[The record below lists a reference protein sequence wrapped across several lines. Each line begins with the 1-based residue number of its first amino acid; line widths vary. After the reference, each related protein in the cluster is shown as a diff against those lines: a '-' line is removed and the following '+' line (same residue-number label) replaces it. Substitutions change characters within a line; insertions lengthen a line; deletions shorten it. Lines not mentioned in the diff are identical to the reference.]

1 MGRTKK
7 DEKKV
12 ETKTV
17 GGKTFSDF
25 TNKFWFKDGDNIK
38 VGDSFP
44 LIMSGESTT
53 LNVKDIFLGK
63 EYQTWIIVVTQDEN
77 IHLLKSSKQLK

>member
-1 MGRTKK
+1 MSRTKK
-7 DEKKV
+7 DENKV

-17 GGKTFSDF
+17 DGKTFSDF
-25 TNKFWFKDGDNIK
+25 TDKFWFKDGDNIK

-44 LIMSGESTT
+44 KIMSGESTT
-53 LNVKDIFLGK
+53 LEVKDIFLGNDS
-63 EYQTWIIVVTQDEN
+63 QTWIIVITQDEN